1 VSSVVSL
8 LARYD
13 AMDRALVA
21 AGFPPTSPWW
31 RAQLARFL
39 ESGRRRWV
47 LRVGRRGGKS
57 TTLCRVAVLLALWGS
72 WSVPPGDLAVIPFVS
87 VDRDEA
93 GARLRTIADILSALG
108 VPFDERGDEIELR
121 GRRLV
126 FRVVTS
132 SVRGTVGFTSVAV
145 FADECA
151 RWESREAAANPARE
165 VMASLRPTMATQPSA
180 FEVCSS
186 SPWGVED
193 YHHELFEQGDTEH
206 QVTSFAPT
214 WLANPTLSE
223 ARTRELEPEVRIWSR
238 EYAAVP
244 GSTLATALDPEAVT
258 AAQRMAP
265 TELTV
270 MAPIVSL
277 DFSSGRGDATVWTRI
292 AWAHQPQVPQFLA
305 ERCYTGFRDRGGEP
319 IYEWRPILSE
329 KGERQPNPDYRPTP
343 PLLLV
348 GPIQSIVGSFWQ
360 SVSSDELVAR
370 IAADARSWGA
380 SWCIGD
386 QASSYALESAFARQG
401 VRFLGI
407 PWTQPNKAAAVE
419 RIRRWLRDRQIILP
433 LPSSSDAARRL
444 DSELRRFQERLLPSG
459 VATYS
464 ARNGEHDD
472 HVASALVTPAIAD
485 ALGHLPLAPFGPRRF
500 VPDYDAIG
508 RHLAGEDPAYSGY
521 LENFGKP

>member
-1 VSSVVSL
+1 L
-8 LARYD
+8 LGRYD
-13 AMDRALVA
+13 GMDRLLVA
-21 AGFPPTSPWW
+21 AGFPATSPWW
-31 RAQLARFL
+31 REQLARFL

-57 TTLCRVAVLLALWGS
+57 TTLCRVAVAVALWGS

-108 VPFDERGDEIELR
+108 IPFDERNGEIELR

-151 RWESREAAANPARE
+151 RWEARDAAANPARE
-165 VMASLRPTMATQPSA
+165 VMASLRPTMATQPTA

-186 SPWGVED
+186 SPWGTED

-214 WLANPTLSE
+214 WVANPTLSE
-223 ARTRELEPEVRIWSR
+223 ARTHELEPELRIWSR
-238 EYAAVP
+238 EYGGVP
-244 GSTLATALDPEAVT
+244 GSTLSLAIDPEAIT
-258 AAQRMAP
+258 AAQRPAP
-265 TELTV
+265 SELSM
-270 MAPIVSL
+270 MAPIVSF
-277 DFSSGRGDATVWTRI
+277 DFSSGRGDATVWARV
-292 AWAHQPQVPQFLA
+292 AWAHRPQVPEYLA
-305 ERCYTGFRDRGGEP
+305 ERRYTGFRDQNRQP
-319 IYEWRPILSE
+319 VYEWVPLLDA
-329 KGERQPNPDYRPTP
+329 KGERQPNPDYRPSP

-348 GPIQSIVGSFWQ
+348 GPIQSITGSFWQ
-360 SVSSDELVAR
+360 SVTSTQLVAR
-370 IAADARSWGA
+370 IAADARAWGA
-380 SWCIGD
+380 SWVIGD
-386 QASSYALESAFARQG
+386 QASSYALEGQFAQHG
-401 VRFLGI
+401 IRFMGI
-407 PWTQPNKAAAVE
+407 PWTNPNKAAAVE
-419 RIRRWLRDRQIILP
+419 RIRRWLRDRQVILP
-433 LPSSSDAARRL
+433 LPSSSDAAKRL

-459 VATYS
+459 VATYG

-485 ALGHLPLAPFGPRRF
+485 SLNYLPLAPTAVRPAF
-500 VPDYDAIG
+500 VPNYEAIG
-508 RHLAGEDPAYSGY
+508 QLLSGQIGY
-521 LENFGKP
+521 DEFPRIQ